1 MTLSDPRFLSMSC
14 WLQQL
19 FGKPLQAKLI
29 SGDASFR
36 RYFRLNVDGCDYI
49 VTDSP
54 PNLLD
59 NKPLLPWHGRI
70 TKLVFGCQGA

>member
-36 RYFRLNVDGCDYI
+36 RYFR
-49 VTDSP
+49 
-54 PNLLD
+54 
-59 NKPLLPWHGRI
+59 
-70 TKLVFGCQGA
+70 